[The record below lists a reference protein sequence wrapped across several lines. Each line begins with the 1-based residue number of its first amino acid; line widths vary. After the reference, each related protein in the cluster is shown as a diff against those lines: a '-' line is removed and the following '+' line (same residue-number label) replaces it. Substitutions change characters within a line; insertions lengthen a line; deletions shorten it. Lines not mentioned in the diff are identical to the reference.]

1 MTTAQEQQLISD
13 LVTQQLEDHRES
25 AFYYNGNV
33 HTIFLNSNGSYE
45 YSYGEFNE
53 YLDDGGV
60 YDDPIEDLLEALF
73 E

>member
-1 MTTAQEQQLISD
+1 MTTEQQAITN
-13 LVTQQLEDHRES
+13 LVTQQLTDHQES
-25 AFYYNGNV
+25 AFYYNRNV

-45 YSYGEFNE
+45 YAYGEFNE

-60 YDDPIEDLLEALF
+60 YDGPIEDLLEGLF